1 MVRKVDRELK
11 LEAIRMASLA
21 QLPGRVP
28 QPLRVHRD
36 LLQPRKESLPLY
48 YVSPDQFEQHIS
60 TIAA

>member
-28 QPLRVHRD
+28 LHNRRVRVSVFPRFITREAPLWDV
-36 LLQPRKESLPLY
+36 
-48 YVSPDQFEQHIS
+48 V
-60 TIAA
+60 